1 MDFDVNT
8 WRSAITVV
16 SLFLFLALMVWVM
29 DRRRRGAFSEA
40 AQLPFAP
47 EADLVTTPKGNQH
60 E

>member
-1 MDFDVNT
+1 MEFDVNT

-16 SLFLFLALMVWVM
+16 SLFLFLALMARVLG
-29 DRRRRGAFSEA
+29 RRHRGDYAEA

-47 EADLVTTPKGNQH
+47 EADLVTTPKGTQH

>member
-1 MDFDVNT
+1 MEFDVNT

-29 DRRRRGAFSEA
+29 GRGRSGAFAEA

-47 EADLVTTPKGNQH
+47 EADLVTTPKGAQH